1 MRIPSLETHQQSIV
15 YSITI
20 KCVLLSTNLIIA
32 AVVSSQDQDD
42 QYQVWSVFFLVH
54 NCYLVPKIVTFDTH
68 NHIRS
73 QWGI

>member
-54 NCYLVPKIVTFDTH
+54 NC
-68 NHIRS
+68 
-73 QWGI
+73 